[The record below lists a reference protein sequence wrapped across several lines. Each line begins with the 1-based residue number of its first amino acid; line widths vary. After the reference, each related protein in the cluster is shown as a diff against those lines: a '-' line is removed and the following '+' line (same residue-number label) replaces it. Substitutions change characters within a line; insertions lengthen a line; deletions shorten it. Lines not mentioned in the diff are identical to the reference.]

1 GVAGPR
7 SSSRGS
13 WGRRGTVHAD
23 IVDLEPR
30 REPRPGRITAV
41 PPADGEAE
49 EEVVRLAQR
58 VGRAAGA
65 VESRVKGRGV
75 EEQGI
80 DVQPDLALVP
90 VHPPHAIVVRPRG
103 VT

>member
-1 GVAGPR
+1 MQGR
-7 SSSRGS
+7 SSRTGS
-13 WGRRGTVHAD
+13 SGSGSSGPQVIFTRVLEAPWTVHAD

-30 REPRPGRITAV
+30 REPRPGRTTAV

-80 DVQPDLALVP
+80 DVQPDL
-90 VHPPHAIVVRPRG
+90 
-103 VT
+103 